1 MGQVMR
7 AFAFVLLVA
16 AAKAEA
22 DAEAYTVGQVAHGL
36 TAGGVVT
43 GVDYGHG
50 LVSGVGAVGN
60 RAVYVAA
67 PAVHPAVH
75 HAAPA
80 VYSGV
85 HAGVYSGLNSVYGHY
100 YGRRVHEADPLVYT
114 TGVHAPVVSTY
125 SHGVVAA
132 PAVSSVVSPVV
143 RTVAS
148 PVVSHVA
155 APVVRTVASPVV
167 SHVATPAVY
176 SGYHAGVYSGSPP
189 STATTTASV
198 RLRPSPRPTLS
209 ARSMPDFPLSTPTP
223 LATPTTSA
231 TPPTLATPT
240 TPTLTTATATPSLLR
255 ISLQRT
261 ENQNR

>member
-1 MGQVMR
+1 MGSSQVMG

-60 RAVYVAA
+60 RAVYAAA
-67 PAVHPAVH
+67 PAVHHVATPAVYSAVH

-80 VYSGV
+80 VYSG
-85 HAGVYSGLNSVYGHY
+85 LNSVYRHY
-100 YGRRVHEADPLVYT
+100 YGKREAEAEPEAEADPLVYT

-148 PVVSHVA
+148 PVVSLVA

-176 SGYHAGVYSGSPP
+176 SGYHAGVYSGLSSVYGHYYGKREAEAEPEAYTIGQVHAGLP
-189 STATTTASV
+189 LVNAYATGHPHNVGYTTNVGYTHYPYAHYGYGY
-198 RLRPSPRPTLS
+198 TGHYYG
-209 ARSMPDFPLSTPTP
+209 
-223 LATPTTSA
+223 
-231 TPPTLATPT
+231 
-240 TPTLTTATATPSLLR
+240 
-255 ISLQRT
+255 
-261 ENQNR
+261 